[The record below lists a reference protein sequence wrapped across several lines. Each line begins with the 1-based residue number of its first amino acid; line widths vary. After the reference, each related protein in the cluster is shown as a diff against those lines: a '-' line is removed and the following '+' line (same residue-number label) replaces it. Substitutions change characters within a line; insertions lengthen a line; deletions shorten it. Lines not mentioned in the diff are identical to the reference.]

1 MQKQTTTS
9 SSGITQNAID
19 SSILKAQEWLL
30 SHQYPEGYWWGEL
43 ESNVAITSEYLL
55 LTHFMGTA
63 KKDVWDRIASYLR
76 REQRADGSWA
86 ISYGGGGD
94 VSISVEAY
102 FALKMTGASADEPFM
117 AKAREFI
124 LSKGGVP
131 ATRLFTKI
139 WLALFGQYDWRG
151 IPVMPPEV
159 MFFPN
164 WFPLSIY
171 RFASWARPTTVAMLV
186 LLDSR
191 PQVPVPDHAN
201 IDELYPEGRDRTRFS
216 LKSPEGLLSWK
227 SIFYY
232 GDKVLRMYQKSPVK
246 PFHKSAIRIAERWIV
261 EHQEE
266 DGSWGGIQPPWVYS
280 LMALRSIG
288 YTLDHPVV
296 KKGLEGFKTFTI
308 EDEEVFYTQPCLS
321 PVWDTALASIALLD
335 SQLPAEHQAVVRAG
349 EWLIKEQILTGGDWQ
364 VKARDAKPGG
374 WAFEFANDMYPDT
387 DDAAEVMIALHKL
400 RLPDEEKRKRSLAL
414 GEQWLFGM
422 QSRNGGWGSFD
433 KDNSSTLISQIP
445 FCDFGVVTDPPTED
459 VTAHVLEC
467 LALLGHKR
475 DEKAIS
481 KAIEYLKRTQQE
493 DGCWWGRWGVN
504 YVYGMGAVLPALG
517 AVGEDMS
524 QPYIRKAIQ
533 WLTMHQNPDGG
544 WGENCD
550 TYSDPSMRG
559 SGPSTASQTSWA
571 LMALLAA
578 GEKSSLA
585 VSNGVKYLMGSQKR
599 DGTWDEPYFTGTGFP
614 RDFMINYHLY
624 RHYFPLTALGR
635 YRKATKEQ

>member
-1 MQKQTTTS
+1 MQKQSTANVV
-9 SSGITQNAID
+9 TQNTID
-19 SSILKAQEWLL
+19 RSISKAQEWLL
-30 SHQYPEGYWWGEL
+30 AKQNADGYWWGEL

-55 LTHFMGTA
+55 LTQFMGTA
-63 KKDVWDRIASYLR
+63 KKDIWDRIAKYLR
-76 REQRADGSWA
+76 QQQCEDGSWT

-102 FALKMTGASADEPFM
+102 FALKMAGASASEPFM
-117 AKAREFI
+117 VKAREFI
-124 LSKGGVP
+124 LSRGGIP
-131 ATRLFTKI
+131 STRLFTKI

-151 IPVMPPEV
+151 VPVMPPEV

-191 PQVPVPDHAN
+191 PQISIPAN
-201 IDELYPEGRDRTRFS
+201 ASVDELYPNRKDKTDFS

-246 PFHKSAIRIAERWIV
+246 PLHKSALRMAERWIV
-261 EHQEE
+261 AHQED

-280 LMALRSIG
+280 LMALRSVG
-288 YTLDHPVV
+288 YSLDHPVV
-296 KKGLEGFKTFTI
+296 TKALDGFKTFTI
-308 EDEEVFYTQPCLS
+308 EDKDTFYTQSCLS
-321 PVWDTALASIALLD
+321 PVWDTALAAIALAD
-335 SQLPAEHQAVVRAG
+335 SELPANHESLVRAG
-349 EWLIKEQILTGGDWQ
+349 EWLIKEQVLTWGDWQ
-364 VKARDAKPGG
+364 IKTGATLPGG
-374 WAFEFANDMYPDT
+374 WSFEFDNDKYPDT
-387 DDAAEVMIALHKL
+387 DDAAEVMIALYKS
-400 RLPDEEKRKRSLAL
+400 RMPDEQRKKRSLNL

-422 QSRNGGWGSFD
+422 QSKNGGWGSFD
-433 KDNSSTLISQIP
+433 KDNTSTLISKIP

-467 LALLGHKR
+467 LGMLGHISGER
-475 DEKAIS
+475 SIRKAIN
-481 KAIEYLKRTQQE
+481 YLKRTQQE

-504 YVYGMGAVLPALG
+504 YVYGMGAVLPALE
-517 AVGEDMS
+517 AAGEDMS
-524 QPYIRKAIQ
+524 QSYIKKAVR
-533 WLTMHQNPDGG
+533 WLELHQNADGG

-550 TYSDPSMRG
+550 TYREPAMRG
-559 SGPSTASQTSWA
+559 EGPSTASQTSWA

-578 GEKSSLA
+578 GEKSNPA
-585 VSNGVKYLMGSQKR
+585 VSNGVKYLLGTQKS
-599 DGTWDEPYFTGTGFP
+599 DGTWNEPYFTGTGFP

-635 YRKATKEQ
+635 YRKAIRNL